1 MLQLISRQLRIFG
14 FLLPFGLAAQ
24 NKTELTTTVEPAA
37 AFTVFTNEVFGAYPF
52 QLPASGDLQLVREQ
66 SMLLQ
71 ANVKNHR
78 LHGAW
83 ASYYPQSQKMDEGM
97 LVKGVPDGAWKT
109 WYPNGQ
115 LKSVRS
121 YNADLFFKIQADID
135 LNHPKISRFI
145 LSERYKKEG
154 KKVLQV
160 LSANYSFR
168 IHQKTIPADLALLV
182 AQNQQQPAH
191 YHPPF
196 KNALHHGLY
205 MNYYENGAVQDSGYY
220 NQGLRNG
227 LWEHHLADGTFW
239 RGLYKNGTRINDWKY
254 YTAEGKVQLFILY
267 DEKGNELRRKQL

>member
-1 MLQLISRQLRIFG
+1 MLQPFYRHLTLLT
-14 FLLPFGLAAQ
+14 FLLPLCVAAQ
-24 NKTELTTTVEPAA
+24 NKTELTATVEPVP
-37 AFTVFTNEVFGAYPF
+37 AFTVFTNDVFGAYPF
-52 QLPASGDLQLVREQ
+52 QLPASGDLQLLREQ
-66 SMLLQ
+66 SLLLQ

-83 ASYYPQSQKMDEGM
+83 ISFYPQAQKMDEGM

-121 YNADLFFKIQADID
+121 YDADLFFKIQADID

-145 LSERYKKEG
+145 ISDRYKKEG

-160 LSANYSFR
+160 LSAYYSFR
-168 IHQKTIPADLALLV
+168 IHQKIIPADLALLV
-182 AQNQQQPAH
+182 AQNQQEPAD

-254 YTAEGKVQLFILY
+254 YSSNGKLLLFIHYNQTGEELY
-267 DEKGNELRRKQL
+267 MKKL